1 MLNCCGRSVA
11 KKKKPNSSNMGL
23 TVTEDTPADMLA
35 GNMELLVQLPPRSDN
50 DYDDDYE
57 EEEEALHHQH
67 HRNHRDRHHNHHH
80 NNGHHPRRATTNGIN
95 ARRVTV
101 ARSTPMMDLLVQVAT
116 SQKLSASSYTLEAIG
131 EHGLV
136 LTHHPNTPIGAL
148 DALQVKLLPKQGTF
162 APVKTRHANQPFEP
176 TFRLQVHLPRN
187 QLYVSRVS
195 SRMNLG
201 KILEEVCR
209 EKNLDR
215 SNYEL
220 CHPANLEEKLDL
232 SLSLQDYHLQEVT
245 LCPKRRSLGSSLS
258 SQDIMA
264 LQRQEERRRQ
274 DARHTVFGFAFKK
287 SKESSVSTDSLG
299 ERSISPAR
307 SDGTGRSASPLQVP
321 TAPPTRPQR
330 KRRPAP
336 KPPIQQEQHPDL
348 DNGAKETGKERE
360 IEKEK
365 IVVISH
371 SRNSS
376 DSSGYHEASVLSDN
390 LDSNIRIPETLPR
403 RSKAQPQPLEPP
415 PRTLAESSQAS
426 KSLGNLAFVPTNN
439 RASIAR
445 GTSNTSLV
453 STGLR
458 KKKAAPAPPQPRP
471 LSSAISTQA
480 LERIV
485 DSEESLTSGGDSP
498 PAKASSD
505 VAATCRPSLVT
516 SQSLSSDDSEPIT
529 VTISK
534 METENNDVAN
544 PPSPEV
550 LKKEETGVVEK
561 PTPKKRSTVVQP
573 FVAIAETGDQF
584 DVAETA
590 TEIVTH
596 NVEPARDRKRGEP
609 VPVPKPRNKLV
620 TTNTPISES
629 PKVQPSRQLEVVPI
643 IDKSPL
649 HKVIIEPPAT
659 NTRDLHVEST
669 HRLTVGSDNKI
680 DEREEL
686 RRNSL
691 TTNDIERSVG
701 PSKIVAKETDR
712 SREMISDTYGE
723 HNDRETSRRHGANQP
738 PKKPRRKTVGTPDP
752 VIEEKLMPKV
762 DVTEKQVPRISGVP
776 NVIIQSWDSTVN
788 RTVTGKRVSKKFAQ
802 LQKKFEEPLHSL
814 PIYLTNDIKR
824 SCAVIST
831 IPKCDHFEKNASP
844 SIDEKKDSSLGLPFG
859 TRAGKLIWDSSYQ
872 REDQRSAGKT
882 VKITNVTGDELELED
897 ISLEMFEESKR
908 PRDRSKL
915 LRSNSV
921 LNDYEINTFENSGR
935 ALTSKSVDFTF
946 ALNPNLSRNISDLST
961 DSYPH
966 KYSKKYYSEDDGIAS
981 EDINRGWKSS
991 TATNFPPF
999 FRRGISWD
1007 RRQMVLPAG
1016 GEEYEAGEDVWT
1028 VGESAPT
1035 ANDGRNDLTAPI
1047 TDAEATSELLKK
1059 VSDTL
1064 SGSSRSPAVALIST
1078 SGNVSPKEQQ
1088 QIKVCV
1094 DAPGESKIRINQP
1107 QTIADDNLTRRD
1119 VTNSSEKSLDEKTIE
1134 SNVADDPGR
1143 TEIEDSLRDSVQNES
1158 LAAAETTDWE
1168 YQLPEPPTAF
1178 RDTEDNE
1185 NRKGSSTISL
1195 EKRSADVESTDSAV
1209 NTDTEISNNAV
1220 SSTSDE
1226 KTKSR
1231 KNDEVSATRSPKTST
1246 SVNEAINSDTNF
1258 QTRTLDSATLE
1269 RGRVSR
1275 SRPVKPLGDS
1285 AARRPSHA
1293 VSTPSVAPVD
1303 NPLSNFTIT
1312 TYSRPKPVEILNE
1325 IEQRDDELQP
1335 GILGRKGSAGQTELF
1350 AAVPQQNRRHTATAI
1365 FVTKNASQS
1374 SKTYMTLPRN
1384 EKSAQPEIPPKK
1396 IEPAEG
1402 EVMKEIDDQ
1411 QVQINSDA
1419 NNTNVSRSNVR
1430 ISIVTKPRPRANTLT
1445 DIVLSKNQTFDVI
1458 NGNETVGSSEEQ
1470 RKDSAPESYDKS
1482 SQSGESILNKQETP
1496 DKEKQLQSLEI
1507 LKSISPQLD
1516 DARKTSRDDGMSE
1529 NTDSVTSKET
1539 RSQNDVKNEPP
1550 TDENPKNSVPATVEN
1565 TKPSEPK
1572 MKRYT
1577 YSGPPAIDLGSW
1589 SERSRTKVQIKPDS
1603 DYKFEKSKS
1612 PEIITPAQTTPAP
1625 IIRESPSNA
1634 GPKIGTTSVIIQ
1646 NETPTPVFPVQPVGI
1661 TAAKNSRFE
1670 RDRAAEID
1678 NRDRKE
1684 SNELAKTLIARTT
1697 ATGFTRRPVSAVFE
1711 PSGVSTLT
1719 RLRKKE
1725 PEEEKVVGA
1734 QGRLHNQT
1742 PEKDE
1747 IDSTP
1752 INFKQLKETFGKE
1765 QLTNSQS
1772 RPNYG
1777 TYGRPKSEYNTSG
1790 SAVRRDSNVVLSNG
1804 ESEKVAPVSNYSTL
1818 QRISTI
1824 GPARVMS
1831 GAENTKVHEKPSSI
1845 SSQEKRNFVVST
1857 NRLGYN
1863 QVSEATGPG
1872 GVRRTSRGNLMPV
1885 VKGFKVTT
1893 LEGEGAA
1900 TLPNNKD
1907 KQPNNYGRVAIGDIS
1922 NGNYVATHNGLKK
1935 TVVQIRGDDFTNG
1948 IPKPP
1953 PTMPVITGVTLKST
1967 NANNSRPKSI
1977 GGQADPRSELLEAIK
1992 GFGGT
1997 SQLRRVPRRSMNISG
2012 IQI

>member
-596 NVEPARDRKRGEP
+596 NVEPARDRKR
-609 VPVPKPRNKLV
+609 
-620 TTNTPISES
+620 
-629 PKVQPSRQLEVVPI
+629 
-643 IDKSPL
+643 
-649 HKVIIEPPAT
+649 
-659 NTRDLHVEST
+659 
-669 HRLTVGSDNKI
+669 
-680 DEREEL
+680 
-686 RRNSL
+686 
-691 TTNDIERSVG
+691 
-701 PSKIVAKETDR
+701 
-712 SREMISDTYGE
+712 
-723 HNDRETSRRHGANQP
+723 
-738 PKKPRRKTVGTPDP
+738 
-752 VIEEKLMPKV
+752 
-762 DVTEKQVPRISGVP
+762 
-776 NVIIQSWDSTVN
+776 
-788 RTVTGKRVSKKFAQ
+788 
-802 LQKKFEEPLHSL
+802 
-814 PIYLTNDIKR
+814 
-824 SCAVIST
+824 
-831 IPKCDHFEKNASP
+831 
-844 SIDEKKDSSLGLPFG
+844 
-859 TRAGKLIWDSSYQ
+859 
-872 REDQRSAGKT
+872 
-882 VKITNVTGDELELED
+882 
-897 ISLEMFEESKR
+897 
-908 PRDRSKL
+908 
-915 LRSNSV
+915 
-921 LNDYEINTFENSGR
+921 
-935 ALTSKSVDFTF
+935 
-946 ALNPNLSRNISDLST
+946 
-961 DSYPH
+961 
-966 KYSKKYYSEDDGIAS
+966 
-981 EDINRGWKSS
+981 
-991 TATNFPPF
+991 
-999 FRRGISWD
+999 
-1007 RRQMVLPAG
+1007 
-1016 GEEYEAGEDVWT
+1016 
-1028 VGESAPT
+1028 APT